1 MGNTVHLQSL
11 KNRSELETLFNQLK
25 IQLRKIFSRLD
36 LSMGLM
42 IDLAF
47 D

>member
-1 MGNTVHLQSL
+1 MGSPAWVWFL
-11 KNRSELETLFNQLK
+11 KSRSELETLFNQLK